1 MPRLAQL
8 EALLI
13 KDPDDPFLLYG
24 IALEHKKA
32 GRLDEAL
39 AWLEKTLAADAA
51 YCYAYYQQGQIHE
64 ALGDTS
70 AASAAYQ
77 RGISAARGAGDAH
90 AAGEMQ
96 IALDLLA

>member
-1 MPRLAQL
+1 MSRLQQL
-8 EALLI
+8 ETLLG
-13 KDPDDPFLLYG
+13 KDPDDPFLRYG

-70 AASAAYQ
+70 AASAVYR
-77 RGISAARGAGDAH
+77 RGLSAARRAGDAH
-90 AAGEMQ
+90 AASELQ
-96 IALDLLA
+96 TALDLLE